1 MKIGTRILL
10 IGGIVFLTG
19 GSIGV
24 VGWIGFQEHFRLL
37 AHSLQKEDV
46 QNQFQAKKDSNNQ
59 KMQDRSVIETK
70 HEAKLFIG
78 ELQGGLTGLEN
89 DDLPEE

>member
-10 IGGIVFLTG
+10 IGGIILLTG

-24 VGWIGFQEHFRLL
+24 IGWIGFQEHFRLL
-37 AHSLQKEDV
+37 ARSLQRENA
-46 QNQFQAKKDSNNQ
+46 QNQFQVKKDSHDQ

-70 HEAKLFIG
+70 QEAKLFIG